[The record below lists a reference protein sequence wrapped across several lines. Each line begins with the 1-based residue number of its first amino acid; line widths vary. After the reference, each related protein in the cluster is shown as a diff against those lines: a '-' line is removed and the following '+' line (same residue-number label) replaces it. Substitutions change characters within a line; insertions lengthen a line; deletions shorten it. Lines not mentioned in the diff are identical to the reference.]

1 MGRTYNVIDSDGH
14 VLEPPNFWR
23 EYIDPKYRDQAP
35 ELIVDPDGKDRFQV
49 EGKLLGPPVG
59 LGLIGAIGVREK
71 IDGKWV
77 HAPRV
82 STKMAYTQGR
92 AGGFDPHARIPDMDL
107 DGIDAAFLYPSLGL
121 FAGAIG
127 DPQLAAAASRAYNRW
142 LADYCAPYPDR
153 LFGVAMLPMQSIELA
168 VEEMRYARNELGMR
182 AGFLRPN
189 PYNEK
194 MLGHRDYDVFWAEA
208 QDLDF
213 SVGIHEGTGGMPA
226 VGGGAFS
233 ELWGQ
238 AYGVSHHGDDAG
250 RAVDHLGRRMRTL
263 PQGAR
268 VGFLES
274 GGGWMAPWLDRM
286 DRHFEDK
293 GLFNDSSLTMP
304 PSEYFKRQCW
314 ISYEPV
320 EGNLTHLVDYIGP
333 HKVLWAT
340 DYPHPDG
347 FFPGAPEQIA
357 EKLPE
362 EHQHAVLAGGAMQF
376 YNLS

>member
-1 MGRTYNVIDSDGH
+1 MGRTYNAIDSDGH
-14 VLEPPNFWR
+14 VLEPRNFWR
-23 EYIDPKYRDQAP
+23 EYIDPQYRDRAP
-35 ELIVDPDGKDRFQV
+35 ELIVDGDGKERFQI
-49 EGKLLGPPVG
+49 EGKLLGPPSG
-59 LGLIGAIGVREK
+59 LGLIGAIGEREK

-77 HAPRV
+77 HAPKV
-82 STKMAYTQGR
+82 SLKMAYTEGR

-121 FAGAIG
+121 FAGAIE
-127 DPQLAAAASRAYNRW
+127 DSQLAAAASRAYNRW

-189 PYNEK
+189 PYNDK
-194 MLGHRDYDVFWAEA
+194 MLGHRDYDVFWAAA

-226 VGGGAFS
+226 VGVERFRSFGAKHM
-233 ELWGQ
+233 
-238 AYGVSHHGDDAG
+238 VSHTMEMMLAALSIIWDGVCE
-250 RAVDHLGRRMRTL
+250 RFPKVRI
-263 PQGAR
+263 
-268 VGFLES
+268 GFLES

-293 GLFNDSSLTMP
+293 GLFNDSTLTMP

-362 EHQHAVLAGGAMQF
+362 KHRRAVLAGGAMQF